1 MEPPKPYMPDRF
13 LKRVQVIE
21 DEKTTRVRYD
31 IADFGEFRWME
42 ARFGGWEQS
51 KGLRFRVKVDIF
63 GASKGGMFLFV
74 YVIFDNDPW
83 TGHWT
88 AQLQCTFRLLSQD
101 GKKDLVSLQKSY
113 TIDHTNYYV
122 VAGFPIEEIRKKG
135 SGLIMSTGTV
145 RLQIDI
151 LWEGIQ
157 ISNSYEQLLQY
168 KEEVKAKDLLAVK
181 VT

>member
-1 MEPPKPYMPDRF
+1 
-13 LKRVQVIE
+13 
-21 DEKTTRVRYD
+21 
-31 IADFGEFRWME
+31 
-42 ARFGGWEQS
+42 
-51 KGLRFRVKVDIF
+51 
-63 GASKGGMFLFV
+63 MFLFV

-113 TIDHTNYYV
+113 TIDHTNYY
-122 VAGFPIEEIRKKG
+122 EIRKKG

-157 ISNSYEQLLQY
+157 ISNSYEQVHL
-168 KEEVKAKDLLAVK
+168 
-181 VT
+181 